1 MRPYSEDIRVRI
13 VQAYENHEGSQRQ
26 IADRYH
32 VSLSFVR
39 DLLRRYRQTG
49 SFAPKKYAGRSP
61 SKIDQLSLQLI
72 LELVDNDPRTPLSS
86 LCAYLANERQ
96 LQISRATMWRTV
108 RKYRSPKTRNVT
120 APPENPF
127 VHAHQ

>member
-1 MRPYSEDIRVRI
+1 MRPYSADIRTRI

-26 IADRYH
+26 IAQRYH

-72 LELVDNDPRTPLSS
+72 LTLVDNDPRTPLSR
-86 LCAYLANERQ
+86 LCAYLAHERQ
-96 LQISRATMWRTV
+96 VQISRATMWRTV
-108 RKYRSPKTRNVT
+108 RKYRSRKAHNSS
-120 APPENPF
+120 PPDTSSMH
-127 VHAHQ
+127 VHQ